1 MGLKLNDV
9 PAAAGL
15 RWVTLAATEYFRH
28 PLAYTALFM
37 SFLLALLLA
46 MALPAVGGLLLLVV
60 PPLLSLG
67 FMMAAHASQKGAPPR
82 LGVFAVPWKRQ
93 VPDRRRALLALLLVY
108 AALVAGTMWLGQ
120 ALSDGGLGQWFAAYA
135 KGDTPAEELNRL
147 SELPGVAAGMLW
159 CVALIALISLVFWFS
174 PALVLWAGQGP
185 AQAMFSSALALWRA
199 KGAFLNYGL
208 LWVGA
213 SVAMFVLG
221 SLLGALAGPAVAA
234 LLIAPVNLAVTCMF
248 YISLYF
254 SFRDCFGEP

>member
-15 RWVTLAATEYFRH
+15 RWVTLAANEYFRH

-46 MALPAVGGLLLLVV
+46 MALPAVGGVLLLVV

-67 FMMAAHASQKGAPPR
+67 FMMAAHASQKGLPPR
-82 LGVFAVPWKRQ
+82 LGVFAAPWKRQ

-120 ALSDGGLGQWFAAYA
+120 MLSDGGLGQWFAAYA
-135 KGDTPAEELNRL
+135 KGDTPPEDLNRL

-159 CVALIALISLVFWFS
+159 CVALIALISLVFWFA

-208 LWVGA
+208 MWVGA